1 MSHWWLL
8 AHMLILHL
16 SWLISACSNNEVPV
30 HQRCV
35 VQYWSGNA
43 SHLLSVYC
51 CRFLYCWNSLQY
63 FPIWMQCLEY
73 VLPLMLLFFL
83 KHLLIWEQW
92 LYGFLLNTCTVVL
105 IFCVWK
111 VFQWCQNCCIYHYN
125 EFCETLSALCISTW
139 STFLNVNFFSMK
151 WFCCM

>member
-16 SWLISACSNNEVPV
+16 SWLLISACSNIEVWYSIGLGMPLTCFQSTAAGFCIV
-30 HQRCV
+30 EILFSIFLFECSVSWICPAIYV
-35 VQYWSGNA
+35 V
-43 SHLLSVYC
+43 V
-51 CRFLYCWNSLQY
+51 
-63 FPIWMQCLEY
+63 
-73 VLPLMLLFFL
+73 FL

-92 LYGFLLNTCTVVL
+92 LCGFLLNTCTVVL
-105 IFCVWK
+105 IFCEWK

-139 STFLNVNFFSMK
+139 SSFLNVNFLSMK